1 MSQSRELKVFVP
13 VRNNIVTVDSKKQRV
28 IEMRGMCRQLHAV
41 TVATYISG
49 GICMNAIKLAQ
60 HFISKNPGHKDAR
73 ALAQLVL
80 SLEAEI
86 AFPLT
91 LLYQMDLD
99 RFNVALDILKEWRL
113 DRYYAGKAKLFDMAV
128 QLQNLTQSEGAEPI
142 EE

>member
-1 MSQSRELKVFVP
+1 
-13 VRNNIVTVDSKKQRV
+13 
-28 IEMRGMCRQLHAV
+28 
-41 TVATYISG
+41 
-49 GICMNAIKLAQ
+49 MNAIKLAQ

-73 ALAQLVL
+73 TLAQLVL

-99 RFNVALDILKEWRL
+99 HFNVALDILKEWRL

-128 QLQNLTQSEGAEPI
+128 QLQNLTQLEDGKPMGE
-142 EE
+142 